1 VGDETA
7 VRDAA
12 IWDFLRRHGAPH
24 LFLRMP
30 QVDFVEPI
38 LSAP

>member
-1 VGDETA
+1 VDGERA
-7 VRDAA
+7 VRYAA
-12 IWDFLRRHGAPH
+12 IWD
-24 LFLRMP
+24 FLRMP